1 MPNVSPGSGT
11 DTFGWF
17 AGFYGRGLA
26 ATTMGNGLAR
36 ELREVQPAEPV
47 VLPDRDV
54 RARRPLLL
62 ASILHFETLRRGARV
77 AVLGLIDIA
86 GLTRRW

>member
-1 MPNVSPGSGT
+1 MS
-11 DTFGWF
+11 
-17 AGFYGRGLA
+17 
-26 ATTMGNGLAR
+26 NGLAR

-77 AVLGLIDIA
+77 ATLGLIDIA
-86 GLTRRW
+86 GLMAGWSPR